1 MSGPGKIVLGLMSE
15 HGNRVHASGHS
26 GQADQVLREDLF
38 RWAAVLQVAVQAG
51 APACL
56 SLSPPTH
63 SLDREAA
70 PEP

>member
-15 HGNRVHASGHS
+15 HDNRVHAIGHS

-38 RWAAVLQVAVQAG
+38 LWAAVLKVVVQAG
-51 APACL
+51 VPASL

-63 SLDREAA
+63 SLDRGAA